1 MKRAALSLA
10 CLCALALPT
19 FGQNQPIKFI
29 ADTFV
34 VQASGTYETDPDLA
48 TLSFDIS
55 SEDKELIQAYAKATQ
70 AMQQIVSVAQRD
82 GLKKEEISTGV
93 LTLTPSYDLG
103 HNKKPRLYY
112 VHGEIILKVHD
123 FSKIGPL
130 LNDSVQGGLADF
142 RSLTYSLENEETAK
156 EHAVADAMHNA
167 VERAKAAL
175 AQNNQKVGAV
185 RYASVD
191 VSQIIGVSQYNV
203 AQLSTDEVEA
213 NRSSGGGLFGAHKTA
228 PPPPAPPP
236 VQPGKITVS
245 ATVQCAFQIQ

>member
-1 MKRAALSLA
+1 MKQIALFLV
-10 CLCALALPT
+10 CLCALTSRA
-19 FGQNQPIKFI
+19 FAQNQPIKFI

-55 SEDKELIQAYAKATQ
+55 SQDKALTQAYAKATQ
-70 AMQQIVSVAQRD
+70 AMQQIVSVAQRN

-130 LNDSVQGGLADF
+130 LDDSVQGGLADF

-175 AQNNQKVGAV
+175 AENNQKAGAV

-191 VSQIIGVSQYNV
+191 VSQITGVSQYNV

-213 NRSSGGGLFGAHKTA
+213 TRSSGGGLFVKQKVA
-228 PPPPAPPP
+228 PPAPP

>member
-1 MKRAALSLA
+1 MRGMAVTIVLLFFVALTTRA
-10 CLCALALPT
+10 
-19 FGQNQPIKFI
+19 QEQPIKFI

-34 VQASGTYETDPDLA
+34 VQATGTYETDPDLA

-55 SEDKELIQAYAKATQ
+55 TQDKVLSQAYAKATQ
-70 AMQQIVSVAQRD
+70 AMQQIVSIAQKN

-93 LTLTPSYDLG
+93 LTLTPSYDLD
-103 HNKKPRLYY
+103 HNKKPRSYY
-112 VHGEIILKVHD
+112 VHGEIDLKVHD
-123 FSKIGPL
+123 FSKIGPIL
-130 LNDSVQGGLADF
+130 DDSLQGGLADF
-142 RSLTYSLENEETAK
+142 RSLTYSIENEEAAK

-175 AQNNQKVGAV
+175 VQNNQKAGAV

-191 VSQIIGVSQYNV
+191 VQQLVGVSQYDV
-203 AQLSTDEVEA
+203 AQLQATDVVKE
-213 NRSSGGGLFGAHKTA
+213 SGGLFSMHKAAT
-228 PPPPAPPP
+228 PPPPPPP

>member
-1 MKRAALSLA
+1 MRRCHS
-10 CLCALALPT
+10 T
-19 FGQNQPIKFI
+19 FRRR
-29 ADTFV
+29 T
-34 VQASGTYETDPDLA
+34 
-48 TLSFDIS
+48 
-55 SEDKELIQAYAKATQ
+55 KELTQAYAKATQ

-112 VHGEIILKVHD
+112 VHGEIVLKVHD

-142 RSLTYSLENEETAK
+142 RSLTYSLENEENAR
-156 EHAVADAMHNA
+156 ERAVADAMHNA

-175 AQNNQKVGAV
+175 AQNNQKAGAV

-191 VSQIIGVSQYNV
+191 VSQIAGVSQYDV
-203 AQLSTDEVEA
+203 AQLSAVEVEA
-213 NRSSGGGLFGAHKTA
+213 NGSAGGGLFTRHKMAAA
-228 PPPPAPPP
+228 PAPAPPP